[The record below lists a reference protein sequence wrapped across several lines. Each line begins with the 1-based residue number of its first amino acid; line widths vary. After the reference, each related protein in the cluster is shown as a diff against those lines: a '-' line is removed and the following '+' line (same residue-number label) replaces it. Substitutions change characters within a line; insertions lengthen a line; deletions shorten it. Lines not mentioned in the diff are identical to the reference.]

1 MTTNVNIKNHQEN
14 WMSIT
19 LDQVCYFAYRVR
31 DIIISFLGLVALL
44 PFFAFVA
51 LLIKRDSSGSIFY
64 WGPRVGK
71 NSKLFNILKFRTM
84 YDRPESFQ
92 GPEITAQG
100 DPRITPVGQWLRDT
114 KINELPQLWNVLIGQ
129 MSLIGPRPEVPEV
142 VEKWPQ
148 EIRQI
153 ILSVR
158 PGITSPASVMYRDEE
173 TLLPLGDEMGT
184 YLESVVP
191 RKMRLDQI
199 YVNNRSFWMDLDVL
213 FWTFLV
219 LTPRLGTYKLPEE
232 QLLWGPISR
241 LFRRYLNWFSIDA
254 ITAFLAFGV
263 SSVFLRV
270 FFGPLDIGWVR
281 LLLISLGFALL
292 FSIVGAV
299 MGVQRVYWSKASG
312 VDAVYLIPP
321 VVLAT
326 GILLVTNLV
335 LDICPVSLLV
345 FGSIS
350 IYYGFVLVR
359 YRSRIITGLALRL
372 LSRWRT
378 PTIARERVLIIGGG
392 DAGQSAAWMMQH
404 NGSGSTFHVIGFVD
418 DDIYKSRLRI
428 HGAEVLGGRDD
439 IPALVEKHDVGIIVF
454 AIHEVCA
461 KECQKIL
468 DICDKT
474 PARVVMMPDFMGRL
488 NAVASILTNIQTV
501 EARLCS
507 NEIEKRSRMEMP

>member
-1 MTTNVNIKNHQEN
+1 MTTNVNVKTQQED

-19 LDQVCYFAYRVR
+19 LDQFREFAFRIR
-31 DIIISFLGLVALL
+31 DIVISFLGLFALL
-44 PFFAFVA
+44 PFFGFVA
-51 LLIKRDSSGSIFY
+51 ILIKRNSPGPVFY
-64 WGPRVGK
+64 WGSRVGK
-71 NSKLFNILKFRTM
+71 DGKLFNILKFRTM

-92 GPEITAQG
+92 GAKITAKG
-100 DPRITPVGQWLRDT
+100 DPRVTPVGQWLRDT
-114 KINELPQLWNVLIGQ
+114 KINELPQLWNVLVGE
-129 MSLIGPRPEVPEV
+129 MSLIGPRPEVPEIV
-142 VEKWPQ
+142 KKWPK

-153 ILSVR
+153 ILLVR

-173 TLLPLGDEMGT
+173 ELLPVGDEMRT

-199 YVNNRSFWMDLDVL
+199 YVNNRSFWMDLDIL
-213 FWTFLV
+213 FWTLLV
-219 LTPRLGTYKLPEE
+219 LTPRLGEYKLPEE
-232 QLLWGPISR
+232 QLLWGPIAR

-263 SSVFLRV
+263 TSVFLRI
-270 FFGPLDIGWVR
+270 FFGPLDIGWLR

-292 FSIVGAV
+292 FSFVGAV
-299 MGVQRVYWSKASG
+299 MGVQRVYWSKSSG
-312 VDAVYLIPP
+312 IDAVYLIPP
-321 VVLAT
+321 VVLAMV
-326 GILLVTNLV
+326 ILLVTNST

-345 FGSIS
+345 LGSIS
-350 IYYGFVLVR
+350 VYSGFVLVR
-359 YRSRIITGLALRL
+359 YRSRILTGIASRL

-378 PTIARERVLIIGGG
+378 PAIARERILIIGGG
-392 DAGQSAAWMMQH
+392 DAGQSAAWMIQH
-404 NGSGSTFHVIGFVD
+404 NGSGSTFHTVGFVD

-439 IPALVEKHDVGIIVF
+439 IPAIVEKHDVGIIVF
-454 AIHEVCA
+454 AIHDVSA
-461 KECQKIL
+461 RECRKIL
-468 DICDKT
+468 DICAET

-507 NEIEKRSRMEMP
+507 NGIEKHSRLEMP